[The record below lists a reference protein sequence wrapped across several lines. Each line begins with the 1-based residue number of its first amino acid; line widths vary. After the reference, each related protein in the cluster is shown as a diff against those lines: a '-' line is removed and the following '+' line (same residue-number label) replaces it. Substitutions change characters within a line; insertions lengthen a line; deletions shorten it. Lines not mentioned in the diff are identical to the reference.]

1 MKWGKRY
8 RTERMQTALGYGVL
22 ALILAALALLTVGC
36 KSGKGMGGSSH
47 QQSDSTSTE
56 IRWRYIHILDTVPI
70 FIPVEKQK
78 SVGEDSS
85 HLETDFATSDAFVDS
100 LGRLHHTLENR
111 ARQIDVPISG
121 GALVSDTNHYESH
134 AKVDSIYIP
143 QPYPVEVE
151 KPLSKLHKFI
161 FFSGL
166 SALLAV
172 FAWLT
177 VRIIRFF
184 RKK

>member
-1 MKWGKRY
+1 MKRAFKI
-8 RTERMQTALGYGVL
+8 VL
-22 ALILAALALLTVGC
+22 LCALLCAFTGC
-36 KSGKGMGGSSH
+36 RCGKDVGGSSH
-47 QQSDSTSTE
+47 QQADSTHTE
-56 IRWRYIHILDTVPI
+56 IRWRYVPIHDTVPI

-100 LGRLHHTLENR
+100 LGRLHHTLENK

-121 GALVSDTNHYESH
+121 GALVSDTSHYESH
-134 AKVDSIYIP
+134 TKVDSIYVP

-151 KPLSKLHKFI
+151 KPLSKLHKCV
-161 FFSGL
+161 FFCGL
-166 SALLAV
+166 CALLAV
-172 FAWLT
+172 IAWIT